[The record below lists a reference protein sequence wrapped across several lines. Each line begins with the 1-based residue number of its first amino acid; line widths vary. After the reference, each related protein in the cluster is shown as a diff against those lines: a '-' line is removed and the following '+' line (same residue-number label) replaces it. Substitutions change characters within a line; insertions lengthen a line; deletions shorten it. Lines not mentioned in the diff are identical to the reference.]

1 MPVPDGAPQ
10 PGDLADPTARDDEPG
25 SINRVAVGAGIAA
38 FLLIAMFWAAIFG
51 GYFTRANPDQLNDAS
66 WATKAGGICK
76 PAAAAIADLPNAT
89 TASSASARADLL
101 DRGTEVLAPMV
112 DRLDA
117 LPLPTAAD
125 DQTIVEGWLADWKV
139 YLQDR
144 RNFAVAL
151 RDDPKAKPLLTE
163 THGGWDTDA
172 IDTMANANDILD
184 CATPG
189 DM

>member
-1 MPVPDGAPQ
+1 MPPPDGAPP
-10 PGDLADPTARDDEPG
+10 PGDLADTAARDDEPG
-25 SINRVAVGAGIAA
+25 SINRIAVGAGIAA

-51 GYFTRANPDQLNDAS
+51 GVFTRPNPDQLADAS
-66 WATKAGGICK
+66 WATKAAAICK

-101 DRGTEVLAPMV
+101 DRGTEVLVPMV
-112 DRLDA
+112 EQLDA
-117 LPLPTAAD
+117 LPLPTSTD
-125 DQTIVEGWLADWKV
+125 DQTIVKGWRADWKV

-144 RNFAVAL
+144 RNFATAL
-151 RDDPKAKPLLTE
+151 RHDPKAKPLLTE

-172 IDTMANANDILD
+172 IDTMARANDIAS